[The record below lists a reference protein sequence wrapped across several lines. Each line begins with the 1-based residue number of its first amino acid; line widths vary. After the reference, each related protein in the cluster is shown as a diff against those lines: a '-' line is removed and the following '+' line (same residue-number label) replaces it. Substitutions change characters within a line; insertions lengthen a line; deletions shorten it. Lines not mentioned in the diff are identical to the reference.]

1 MPFNLFFRMGI
12 QGCQFRRVERAVHT
26 KRTPEGIASYGS
38 FGALGIRME
47 PSTTARESFRKITH
61 DAAVACHD
69 PHE

>member
-26 KRTPEGIASYGS
+26 KRTPEGIASYGGLDAS
-38 FGALGIRME
+38 RIRMD
-47 PSTTARESFRKITH
+47 PGASALQAFRGIDHDKTVAR
-61 DAAVACHD
+61 DD